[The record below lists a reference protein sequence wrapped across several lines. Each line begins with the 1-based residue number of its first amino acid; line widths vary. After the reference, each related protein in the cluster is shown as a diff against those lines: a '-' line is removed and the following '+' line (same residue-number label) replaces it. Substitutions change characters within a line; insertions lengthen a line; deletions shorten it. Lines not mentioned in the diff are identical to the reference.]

1 MSDNFTKTFENLKR
15 QSSRMQINRIWNLIK
30 EGNYAELSQE
40 EQKLAVIIMNH
51 QEFQEYFENEDL
63 LAGREY
69 KEAEGFNPFLHI
81 RLHQMAEDQV
91 ASEKPVEAALLCE
104 SIERMGYSRHEGI
117 HVIVMI
123 LIYLIHDSYK
133 NDKPFSE
140 QRYKRLLIKCRKVKP
155 SEMQDV
161 VEREFTSN

>member
-1 MSDNFTKTFENLKR
+1 MSDNFTKTFEKLKR
-15 QSSRMQINRIWNLIK
+15 QSSRMPINKIWNLIK
-30 EGNYAELSQE
+30 EGNFDDLNQE
-40 EQKLAVIIMNH
+40 EQKLAMIIMNH

-63 LAGREY
+63 LDGREY

-81 RLHQMAEDQV
+81 SLHQMAEDQL
-91 ASEKPVEAALLCE
+91 ASETPIEAALLCE

-123 LIYLIHDSYK
+123 LIHLIHDSYK

-155 SEMQDV
+155 SEMQDI